1 MAARTH
7 KQRSKLHAAQA
18 AAAAAQAQASAAAAA
33 AAAHAANG
41 HLSDNPQQDG
51 PPRLRPRLRPQ
62 SPPFDKDSPAA
73 THASPT
79 KSTTIVPEPE
89 KSTVN
94 PSSHAESLPLT
105 TPHAATTT
113 TTSSSSPD
121 ISPAPSTTA
130 SQGTRLAHSERS
142 DKQMRMAPSTTT
154 AVVETVDGPKRLD
167 AAIDVIRRQFDL
179 EILLKHREL
188 SCIEDEIAKVH
199 IMMVQLRRCAGKT
212 IDGQD
217 EPDDFAKHY
226 AQYLLPDRR
235 YSECTRPDLYNK
247 SPEGVSPTS
256 AAPDS
261 LDAAAGGAGM
271 QSRSRSIPT
280 TNRMHLPQYS
290 TNGTVGGNPPPEGC
304 IYRRPDGILVRLV
317 CKDCSRITFGS
328 AQGFI
333 NHCRISHGR
342 EFTSHDN
349 AAQCCGEELKESDQD
364 DIGLGALKHRRH
376 MQMSSAGPML
386 SPSPVAPPPPPS
398 NQTDVPSATTVN
410 TAELVAPDAG
420 GVNAAAA
427 AAAAAKRDYGTK
439 SFPWNYH
446 ASSTSFLNQP
456 ITPPSDDQ
464 IPRQV
469 STELPTVAADVA
481 AVPVTSSTT
490 TAATTTQPNTAGMTV
505 STTSMTPTPTATP
518 FMPTLPAPPPPPTR
532 HLSSLLK
539 RKQVE
544 VDLDHMAAESVKR
557 DPLGHLFPG
566 EEDVSD
572 DEEETRLPSVA
583 KYRKLAGAQRGRPLG
598 SGMRIVASL
607 H

>member
-18 AAAAAQAQASAAAAA
+18 AAAAA
-33 AAAHAANG
+33 AHAADAANAR
-41 HLSDNPQQDG
+41 LPDNAPRPHPHDA
-51 PPRLRPRLRPQ
+51 PPRPQ
-62 SPPFDKDSPAA
+62 PPADKTAPVAPTLAGATTPPAA
-73 THASPT
+73 FTVPPAQ
-79 KSTTIVPEPE
+79 STIQA
-89 KSTVN
+89 
-94 PSSHAESLPLT
+94 AESSPLSHPDSVVSPVT
-105 TPHAATTT
+105 SPESAPPATSYPQTP
-113 TTSSSSPD
+113 
-121 ISPAPSTTA
+121 PAPSTTP
-130 SQGTRLAHSERS
+130 SERPQSAHSERA
-142 DKQMRMAPSTTT
+142 DQVLMAPKSG
-154 AVVETVDGPKRLD
+154 APSVRTVDQPGKLE

-212 IDGQD
+212 VNDQD

-235 YSECTRPDLYNK
+235 YSEGARPDQYK
-247 SPEGVSPTS
+247 SPDGVSPTS
-256 AAPDS
+256 TAPDS
-261 LDAAAGGAGM
+261 LDATGM
-271 QSRSRSIPT
+271 QARSRSIPT
-280 TNRMHLPQYS
+280 SNRMHLPQYS
-290 TNGTVGGNPPPEGC
+290 ANGTVGGNPPPEGC
-304 IYRRPDGILVRLV
+304 IYRRPDGILVRLI

-386 SPSPVAPPPPPS
+386 SLSPDARSPQGLALQRVPLHSAL
-398 NQTDVPSATTVN
+398 TDKPSAQSDPPTTVN
-410 TAELVAPDAG
+410 PTELVSPEA
-420 GVNAAAA
+420 GVNASS
-427 AAAAAKRDYGTK
+427 KRDYGTK

-469 STELPTVAADVA
+469 SNDLPKAADVPA
-481 AVPVTSSTT
+481 TSSTT
-490 TAATTTQPNTAGMTV
+490 EPKTVAATA
-505 STTSMTPTPTATP
+505 STTSSTPTQTPAPTAIP
-518 FMPTLPAPPPPPTR
+518 STLPTPPPPPTR
-532 HLSSLLK
+532 HLSNLLK
-539 RKQVE
+539 RKQVD

-566 EEDVSD
+566 EADVSD
-572 DEEETRLPSVA
+572 DEEEARLPSVA
-583 KYRKLAGAQRGRPLG
+583 KYKKLAGAQRGRPLG
-598 SGMRIVASL
+598 SGMRIVASF

>member
-1 MAARTH
+1 MPADPA
-7 KQRSKLHAAQA
+7 
-18 AAAAAQAQASAAAAA
+18 
-33 AAAHAANG
+33 
-41 HLSDNPQQDG
+41 
-51 PPRLRPRLRPQ
+51 
-62 SPPFDKDSPAA
+62 PAA
-73 THASPT
+73 LTDPSTASDDANASSPVEPT
-79 KSTTIVPEPE
+79 IQPAESAEPISSHLVPSAECADVAPEP
-89 KSTVN
+89 V
-94 PSSHAESLPLT
+94 PPA
-105 TPHAATTT
+105 
-113 TTSSSSPD
+113 TSSS
-121 ISPAPSTTA
+121 PATPAFSAAIKTD
-130 SQGTRLAHSERS
+130 SQSAHSGPAE
-142 DKQMRMAPSTTT
+142 QLPAITEQAPPS
-154 AVVETVDGPKRLD
+154 VRTVDRPGKVE

-199 IMMVQLRRCAGKT
+199 IMMVQLRRCAGKM
-212 IDGQD
+212 ISDKD

-235 YSECTRPDLYNK
+235 YSEGARPEQYK
-247 SPEGVSPTS
+247 SPDGVSPIS

-261 LDAAAGGAGM
+261 LAASGT
-271 QSRSRSIPT
+271 QPRSRSIPMS
-280 TNRMHLPQYS
+280 NRMHLPQYS
-290 TNGTVGGNPPPEGC
+290 AQCTVGGNPPPEGC

-317 CKDCSRITFGS
+317 CKDCSRMTFGS

-349 AAQCCGEELKESDQD
+349 AAQCCGEELDESDQD

-386 SPSPVAPPPPPS
+386 SLSPAPQPPQGVASKRVPPPPTP
-398 NQTDVPSATTVN
+398 TATPSASCSPAIGN
-410 TAELVAPDAG
+410 PIEELAVSATG
-420 GVNAAAA
+420 
-427 AAAAAKRDYGTK
+427 KRDYGTK
-439 SFPWNYH
+439 SYPWNYN
-446 ASSTSFLNQP
+446 ASSASFLNQP

-469 STELPTVAADVA
+469 SDPLPATTEPPAATSTA
-481 AVPVTSSTT
+481 NQNTIGTAGSITSS
-490 TAATTTQPNTAGMTV
+490 
-505 STTSMTPTPTATP
+505 TPTPTATP

-532 HLSSLLK
+532 HLSNLLK
-539 RKQVE
+539 RKQVD

-572 DEEETRLPSVA
+572 DEEEARLPSVA
-583 KYRKLAGAQRGRPLG
+583 KYKKLAGAQRGRPLG
-598 SGMRIVASL
+598 SGMRILANY